1 MTKKR
6 SLPIR
11 LIIGFG
17 RFWWDF
23 LVGDT
28 PEIFLAVVATL
39 VVTAVLS
46 LVMHANMVAGV
57 VLPVLVTLSLATSV
71 ARAANVARKRQ
82 D

>member
-46 LVMHANMVAGV
+46 LVVHANMVAGV
-57 VLPVLVTLSLATSV
+57 VLPVLVTLSLAASV
-71 ARAANVARKRQ
+71 ARAAKAAQQREH
-82 D
+82 